1 MKYVYILVGSPA
13 GYYFEQT
20 LVSLASLKHVCPS
33 AKITL
38 LVDSDTDKDENA
50 ILSKIRSCVDEYI
63 VQNFEENIPCVAR
76 SRILKTTMRSLVD
89 GDFLYVDSDTV
100 WTSAIDESDF
110 VADVMGVLDSHSLL
124 EENPSIVGINQD
136 FERTNCNPEVQ
147 KYVNGGVLF
156 SRDSEKARK
165 FFKIWHEK
173 WLETSKSGYYIDMP
187 SLNYAFKQLY
197 GDDVPLLPG
206 NYNSQI
212 SRSWKYFPNAKLVHF
227 FTGWMKE
234 AGDKPYVFQRKVFW
248 ETVKREGLND
258 YVVQMLK
265 NPLDAFDG
273 PVQLYDNVDYELKKT
288 ALYGLV
294 RDMFERKMLGKK
306 SRFDLVEKFVK
317 KLTTFFG

>member
-1 MKYVYILVGSPA
+1 MKFVYVLVGSTE
-13 GYYFEQT
+13 GFYQEQT
-20 LVSLASLKHVCPS
+20 LVSVASLKFVSQS
-33 AKITL
+33 AKIAL
-38 LVDSDTDKDENA
+38 IVDDKMDKGNDKSLVVLRD
-50 ILSKIRSCVDEYI
+50 LVDEY
-63 VQNFEENIPCVAR
+63 VVCDFEDSVPSIAR
-76 SRILKTTMRSLVD
+76 SRTLKTTLRSIVD

-100 WTSAIDESDF
+100 WASPVDESDF
-110 VADVMGVLDSHSLL
+110 TADVMGVLDAHCLL
-124 EENPSIVGINQD
+124 NESQSIEGVNQD
-136 FERTNCNPEVQ
+136 FERTNCDPKVR

-212 SRSWKYFPNAKLVHF
+212 SRSWKYFPKAKLVHF

-234 AGDKPYVFQRKVFW
+234 KGDKPYVFQRKSFW
-248 ETVKREGLND
+248 EIVKKDGLND
-258 YVVQMLK
+258 YVVLMLK
-265 NPLDAFDG
+265 NPLEAFDG

-306 SRFDLVEKFVK
+306 SRFDLVEKFVRK
-317 KLTTFFG
+317 FSSVF